1 MIQTKITER
10 RFTIESVLALF
21 IFIFTSYCLII
32 ILYNYDVLYEFF
44 THFWER
50 DGWKFIARTLFFILL
65 AASACH
71 LFLRYSYYNGLKRII
86 SPANLLF
93 VYADNKLS
101 VFENGVTVNELLI
114 SEDIILST
122 RKENQSFLR
131 TPPKRELLF
140 FHTKNNLQMF
150 LQRELKIGY
159 NRATRFVLKL
169 EVLEVPF
176 SSRFDFIKHFEK
188 IKNEFYLE
196 MKEDLAYIRQTLD
209 LEDYIDV
216 KDEIFNVLIDYQNA
230 QQKMHLNSNKDYDKQ
245 DLFDVAEWLKANTP
259 IDIIEYNKYLDGY
272 YELAVHKIK
281 EEISKRKDAK
291 EYTSKKIQALS
302 TNGKC
307 QFCDAPIPE
316 KVLICSSCGNQQKN
330 LGYVYNRIGR
340 TEYLGLEFPIAFGFW
355 LMVLGSP
362 FVDMLPQGLFII
374 ILTILIYKLRWSIHL
389 KGVVDSYS
397 VSEAVIRKTGVVFW
411 RLLLVLLS
419 LFFIYARS
427 PEIREL
433 MNELF

>member
-1 MIQTKITER
+1 MLYTYDAFDALYVSLTNNWEKEGWSELGAEL
-10 RFTIESVLALF
+10 FWSLMAALTIIS
-21 IFIFTSYCLII
+21 
-32 ILYNYDVLYEFF
+32 
-44 THFWER
+44 
-50 DGWKFIARTLFFILL
+50 
-65 AASACH
+65 
-71 LFLRYSYYNGLKRII
+71 FLNYSYYNGLKRII

-101 VFENGVTVNELLI
+101 VFENGVAVNKFLI

-122 RKENQSFLR
+122 RKENQSFLIT
-131 TPPKRELLF
+131 TPQKKLLTF
-140 FHTKNNLQMF
+140 YNKNFLQMY
-150 LQRELKIGY
+150 LQRELQIGY
-159 NRATRFVLKL
+159 NRATRFALKL
-169 EVLEVPF
+169 ESLGFFRSNDFGILEIPF
-176 SSRFDFIKHFEK
+176 SSRNDSFKHFKK
-188 IKNEFYLE
+188 IENEFSLE
-196 MKEDLAYIRQTLD
+196 MKEDLAYIRETLD
-209 LEDYIDV
+209 LDGEEFKDV
-216 KDEIFNVLIDYQNA
+216 IFDEIYDLLMHCQNA
-230 QQKMHLNSNKDYDKQ
+230 QQKIHLNSNKDYDKQ

-259 IDIIEYNKYLDGY
+259 IDIIVYNKYLDGY

-330 LGYVYNRIGR
+330 LEYVYNTIGQA
-340 TEYLGLEFPIAFGFW
+340 EYIGLEFPIALGFI
-355 LMVLGSP
+355 LMFTGAPDAIQLG
-362 FVDMLPQGLFII
+362 LCII

-397 VSEAVIRKTGVVFW
+397 VSEAVTRKNRLDFW

-419 LFFIYARS
+419 LYIIYIS
-427 PEIREL
+427 NPEIREL